1 MKVLLNEKG
10 EKEMRFNKV
19 EKMDINSKEVKKVL
33 ENWRKGIINKSGCI
47 SELFYVCGLEDKEI
61 KNIEELGIMDNS
73 MSYNVIK
80 KEGLLRGI
88 DIRNSEFIDKSV
100 RSGENGLS
108 NEVMEFLNN
117 WVDSKKSMKL
127 NEVVIGLC
135 IYMKKSE
142 VYCRKVIKKYEEL
155 KNIKFVKSR

>member
-1 MKVLLNEKG
+1 
-10 EKEMRFNKV
+10 MRYNVV
-19 EKMDINSKEVKKVL
+19 EKLSIESKEVKKVL
-33 ENWRKGIINKSGCI
+33 ENWRKGIINKSNCI

-61 KNIEELGIMDNS
+61 KSIEELGIMDNS
-73 MSYNVIK
+73 MCYNVIK

-88 DIRNSEFIDKSV
+88 DIRNSSDIDKSI

-108 NEVMEFLNN
+108 SEVMEFLNN
-117 WVDSKKSMKL
+117 WIDSKKSMKL

-142 VYCRKVIKKYEEL
+142 VYCRKLVKKYEKL
-155 KNIKFVKSR
+155 KGIEFIKSR

>member
-1 MKVLLNEKG
+1 
-10 EKEMRFNKV
+10 MRYNVV
-19 EKMDINSKEVKKVL
+19 EKLSIESKEVKKVL
-33 ENWRKGIINKSGCI
+33 ENWRKGVINKSNCI

-61 KNIEELGIMDNS
+61 KSIEELGIMDNS
-73 MSYNVIK
+73 MCYNIVK

-108 NEVMEFLNN
+108 SEVMEFLNN

-142 VYCRKVIKKYEEL
+142 VYCRKLVKRYEKL
-155 KNIKFVKSR
+155 KGIEFIKSR